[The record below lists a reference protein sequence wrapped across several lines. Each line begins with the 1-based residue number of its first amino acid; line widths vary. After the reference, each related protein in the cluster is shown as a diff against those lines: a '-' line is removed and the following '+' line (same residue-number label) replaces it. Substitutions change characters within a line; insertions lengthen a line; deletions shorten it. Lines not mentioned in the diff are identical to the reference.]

1 MDRHFIERKL
11 LSVLIFTDLFKMQT
25 KLPMNYKKA
34 KKTQDKRVRK
44 LVRRAYEIPFYKER
58 FDSVGVKPSDIKEG
72 KDLAK
77 LPLLTKAE
85 LREWMNEEAKKP
97 GYESWY
103 HDCTSGSTGNPMMIL
118 FSPREKAYNMANWFR
133 VMLLYGYNPF
143 FGKTMSPVSTHSQ
156 SGSQTT
162 FLQKIGILRR
172 QFIDNQQSEEDIIKQ
187 INEYK
192 PDFLYSNKS
201 TLMKIALYAKKN
213 NIELHKPKWFCPT
226 GEMLDTNAVNLL
238 REAFGG
244 MLVDSYGTT
253 ETGSVLTR
261 KNGEPRYVTNTESFV
276 MNIYDENDELS
287 DSGRIVVTP
296 LYLVDLPIINY
307 VIGDSVKGKYEGEE
321 LVVTEVQGRLNDL
334 IKHKNG
340 KVTSYFEINK
350 LLGEFHDIVQLR
362 FIQKSYELLHI
373 QCVKNQDVDT
383 PIEEIEKRFTYE
395 LNQRFREP
403 MEIEYEWM
411 DVIPPDANGK
421 LRTIISEV

>member
-1 MDRHFIERKL
+1 MDIHFIERKL
-11 LSVLIFTDLFKMQT
+11 LSVLIFLDLFKMQT

-34 KKTQDKRVRK
+34 KRTQDKRVRK
-44 LVRRAYEIPFYKER
+44 LAKKAYEIPFYKER
-58 FDSVGVKPSDIKEG
+58 FDSVCVKPSDIKEG
-72 KDLAK
+72 KDLTK
-77 LPLLTKAE
+77 LPLLTKEE
-85 LREWMNEEAKKP
+85 LREWMKEEAEKDCYKN
-97 GYESWY
+97 WY

-156 SGSQTT
+156 SGEKTT
-162 FLQKIGILRR
+162 VLQKFGILRR
-172 QFIDNQQSEEDIIKQ
+172 RFIDNSKTEEELCKE
-187 INEYK
+187 INDYK

-201 TLMKIALYAKKN
+201 TLMKIALYAKNN
-213 NIELHKPKWFCPT
+213 NIVLHKVKYFCPT
-226 GEMLDTNAVNLL
+226 GEMLDDSAVKIL

-244 MLVDSYGTT
+244 VLVDSYGTT

-287 DSGRIVVTP
+287 DTGRIVVTP
-296 LYLVDLPIINY
+296 LYLTDLPIINY
-307 VIGDSVKGKYEGEE
+307 VIGDSVKGKYEGDE
-321 LVVTEVQGRLNDL
+321 LVVTEVLGRLNDL

-340 KVTSYFEINK
+340 NATSYFEINK
-350 LLGEFHDIVQLR
+350 LLGEFDDVVQIR

-373 QCVKNQDVDT
+373 QCVKNTDKDT
-383 PIEEIEKRFTYE
+383 PVEEVEKNLTAE
-395 LNQRFREP
+395 LNKRLREP

-411 DVIPPDANGK
+411 DLIPPDKNGK
-421 LRTIISEV
+421 LRVIVSEV